1 LPPQWR
7 DPRISLLPVFARH
20 SGAARISVLALA
32 LACSLFVIPHRS
44 ESRESH
50 EAEGHAFT
58 RAESALLLA
67 LRVLDRA
74 SDRGRKNN
82 PRKNPSKIP
91 LSSPSNLQNPP
102 NPHHPNNIKVSRR
115 WHTSFPP
122 SRIIKS
128 VSKTKQTRPSSRVFA
143 FNPQPQSR
151 SPDLVQTQSRL
162 SPDLTCLF

>member
-1 LPPQWR
+1 MGTWEKP
-7 DPRISLLPVFARH
+7 
-20 SGAARISVLALA
+20 GAPSIAPLSHAMGGTNTAQTSA

-44 ESRESH
+44 ESREGH

-82 PRKNPSKIP
+82 PRKIPSKIP
-91 LSSPSNLQNPP
+91 LSSPSNPQNPP
-102 NPHHPNNIKVSRR
+102 NPHHPNNINLFKI
-115 WHTSFPP
+115 WHSSFPP

-128 VSKTKQTRPSSRVFA
+128 VSKTKQTRPIAGSLHLTLNRRVEVQTKSRPV
-143 FNPQPQSR
+143 
-151 SPDLVQTQSRL
+151 PDLVQT
-162 SPDLTCLF
+162 